1 MMVLGALATTSAIAQ
16 NYLPLLP
23 VCNYKPGTLEYRQHF
38 YNEIKSDSAYE
49 SQLLLFVNTALK
61 NAGED
66 KNLNNGKPLGPK
78 HLWWITGQIYYG
90 NVRLGKYESFIN
102 TRKLRSG
109 KTEYYE
115 DSIQKDFTAGTFKY
129 KECSLTF
136 LKGDCFNFITL
147 PLSDQVNPEEGLAT
161 LPVERIRDT
170 VYLPGEVK
178 IEYRDRD
185 VERGKVAAEAHAR
198 NMSGS
203 TSSSSSWNH
212 QSSEDISQVDYHRS
226 AGVSINAGALFQTV
240 CAIAG
245 IGNGSYQSSNSGGNL
260 GVTVIPSET
269 YSAYSNKRSLSGGA
283 SSSNSTSVNL
293 GGNAGNQNQNQQA
306 QTQGTNSN
314 CRYCNY
320 NNNLVGQKP
329 VQQGYNIAT
338 TAE

>member
-1 MMVLGALATTSAIAQ
+1 MVLGALATHAQ

-38 YNEIKSDSAYE
+38 YNEIKKDSAYE

-66 KNLNNGKPLGPK
+66 KNLNNGKPLESK

-147 PLSDQVNPEEGLAT
+147 PLSDQVNPEEA
-161 LPVERIRDT
+161 PQEPKVIYRDT
-170 VYLPGEVK
+170 V
-178 IEYRDRD
+178 IYRYSYKELEDQKEEKRRAD
-185 VERGKVAAEAHAR
+185 AAIAKHAQ

-212 QSSEDISQVDYHRS
+212 QSSESINQVDYS
-226 AGVSINAGALFQTV
+226 EGPGFTLDAAGIFRTV
-240 CAIAG
+240 CQVAG
-245 IGNGSYQSSNSGGNL
+245 IGNGSYQSNDVQGRALVSITPRKDLHVYSNS
-260 GVTVIPSET
+260 
-269 YSAYSNKRSLSGGA
+269 RSMSGGA
-283 SSSNSTSVNL
+283 SSSNSTSFNL
-293 GGNAGNQNQNQQA
+293 GGNAGNQNQNQQT
-306 QTQGTNSN
+306 QQQSTQGG
-314 CRYCNY
+314 YEDY
-320 NNNLVGQKP
+320 NLRISGYEGPVLRFNL
-329 VQQGYNIAT
+329 AT
-338 TAE
+338 TSQERRR